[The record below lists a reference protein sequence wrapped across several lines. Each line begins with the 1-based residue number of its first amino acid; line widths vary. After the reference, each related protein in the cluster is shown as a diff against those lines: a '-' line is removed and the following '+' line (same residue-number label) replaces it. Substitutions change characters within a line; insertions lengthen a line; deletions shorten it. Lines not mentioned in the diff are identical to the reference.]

1 MSRLIL
7 RPLFVFLTLAV
18 IVLAFFQVAGRLMFV
33 VLDQL
38 EVGINQWLSPQQIVV
53 SGLEGD
59 WRRVNPIVRIEEI
72 RLPAG
77 HLKELEVEVD
87 WLESLIRNRL
97 VARSV
102 NLAGGRLALERVD
115 GGWRLKGALAG
126 AGEFNPFSTLYHSDQ
141 IAVALDLAFLEAS
154 PAQDV
159 VAAAAETLPANQAP
173 SAELPGGHG
182 TDLRI
187 DYRATNRGGEH
198 RHRLRLKNADCAKAC
213 TLEFAIDEQ
222 EPIFLLRQRQL
233 SAELS
238 GGGLRLPE
246 ALVAGEGGTVDSVS
260 GGWWLDGDRSGGRA
274 RARFSGLRIDDDVL
288 EGRLQLAARGS
299 ATVHHLK
306 LETLVLASD
315 EQSWT
320 LPPFFATLAPRT
332 DALGLETGSELRL
345 WTERID
351 AGPGFRFLTALAP
364 RESAVF
370 RWLNALQVNATA
382 VNVHAFGRFP
392 GLETGLLATVRDI
405 EIDGYNGAPWIR
417 NAAGELLAANNIM
430 QLTMNSEA
438 LGLQF
443 PDMFRQRWTMD
454 HLSGHLQAYISADYF
469 ALRGANL
476 RAEFGSSHASA
487 GFALTRPR
495 DARYRE
501 RLSLLIN
508 VDETTVSRGKSYIP
522 YRLPAGLPEWLED
535 GPRSGDLHDVAF
547 AYHGQIHTR
556 PDELARRVAFAARID
571 AGHIQY
577 HPDWPEVTDLS
588 GRIGVEGRDV
598 RITVDE
604 GTSLDSANLA
614 GSRIRL
620 VDNATYADIDLRS
633 ETNVD
638 ESLRFIRST
647 PLADWMPFVTPDW
660 SGSGPLSMS
669 GRLKVPL
676 KLGGEGPG
684 GEGPG
689 GVGPGGEEP
698 GGEEPDREELGIETA
713 GADTTAE
720 GLEVDLDIILAG
732 ADLELPDFGVELGTL
747 EGELHYT
754 YPYAVD
760 GSGVRGLIF
769 DRPAIF
775 GASSDEDTV
784 IFHVDGQA
792 PYEAVLELLEV
803 RDPGGIRG
811 GFDFIA
817 DLHIELGDAA
827 SRLDVVSDLTG
838 LALDLPGEFAKAP
851 EDLVTT
857 ELVLHFLDEYQ
868 SARFRYGIAQGW
880 LHVDETP
887 LRGAIGFAGPPPLI
901 DGTGDSLVLGGRING
916 FTIEEVV
923 PDGEGGPSLSL
934 PLLLEDLEVGT
945 IDIGGVP
952 FNEAVLNGR
961 IGAGDE
967 TDLDL
972 SIDSPDLVGT
982 LVALGDEPLQLKLEL
997 LRLPESE
1004 AEEGEDPLD
1013 ASVVAELT
1021 DADLELERFEVGA
1034 LDYGAWRFRLR
1045 PEDGGVALYDL
1056 EATLRGVEIRSE
1068 RLYWDALENQSYFAG
1083 SLEAGDLAEVLPLWD
1098 YAASV
1103 STERAGMRGEL
1114 NWRGSPAMID
1124 LDRIIGRAD
1133 FDAENGRFL
1142 EVTQGADAMKIFSLV
1157 NFSTIAKRLNFD
1169 FSDVVGEGVS
1179 FDTLTASTE
1188 FNEGTMRF
1196 LEPMAVE
1203 GSGSNFRI
1211 GGQVDLVE
1219 GRLDNEMIVT
1229 LPVTKGL
1236 PWYAAY
1242 VALANPLAGLGVR
1255 VGERVLRKPLEQFS
1269 SAKYEI
1275 SGTFEDPE
1283 LRFVSVWDT
1292 SMDAPQV
1299 SFEAIELEGE
1309 DGEPAAEETPPA
1321 PAEGGE
1327 EQTALNTE
1335 TTD

>member
-7 RPLFVFLTLAV
+7 RPLFVFLTLAA
-18 IVLAFFQVAGRLMFV
+18 IVLAFFQVAGRLMFA

-53 SGLEGD
+53 AGLEGD

-77 HLKELEVEVD
+77 RLEALEVEVD

-97 VARSV
+97 IARSV
-102 NLAGGRLALERVD
+102 RLAGGRLAFERVE
-115 GGWRLKGALAG
+115 GGWRPVGMAAG
-126 AGEFNPFSTLYHSDQ
+126 AGSFNPFSTLYHSDQ
-141 IAVALDLAFLEAS
+141 IAVALDLIFQEPADDLEGGVADAVS
-154 PAQDV
+154 
-159 VAAAAETLPANQAP
+159 AAAGDGA
-173 SAELPGGHG
+173 
-182 TDLRI
+182 DLRVT
-187 DYRATNRGGEH
+187 YRATNRGGQH
-198 RHRLRLKNADCAKAC
+198 RHRLQLKNVDCAQPC
-213 TLEFAIDEQ
+213 TLTLALDEQ
-222 EPIFLLRQRQL
+222 EAVFLLRERQL
-233 SAELS
+233 FAELS
-238 GGGLRLPE
+238 GGGLLLPE
-246 ALVAGEGGTVDSVS
+246 ALLAGDGGTVDTVS

-274 RARFSGLRIDDDVL
+274 SARFSGLRIDDDVL
-288 EGRLQLAARGS
+288 SGRVQLAARGS
-299 ATVHHLK
+299 AAVHHLK
-306 LETLVLASD
+306 LEAFELTSND
-315 EQSWT
+315 QSWA
-320 LPPFFATLAPRT
+320 LPPFFGTLAPRT
-332 DALGLETGSELRL
+332 DALGLVIGNELRI

-370 RWLNALQVNATA
+370 RWLNALQVDATA
-382 VNVHAFGRFP
+382 LNVHAFAHFP
-392 GLETGLLATVRDI
+392 GLETGLLTTVRDI
-405 EIDGYNGAPWIR
+405 ELDGYNGAPWIR
-417 NAAGELLAANNIM
+417 NAAGELLAANNVM
-430 QLTMNSEA
+430 QLTLNSEA
-438 LGLQF
+438 LGVQF

-454 HLSGHLQAYISADYF
+454 HLSGHLQAFISGDYF

-476 RAEFGSSHASA
+476 RAELGGSNASG

-501 RLSLLIN
+501 RLSLLVN
-508 VDETTVSRGKSYIP
+508 VDATTVSRGKSYIP

-556 PDELARRVAFAARID
+556 PFELARRVAFAARID
-571 AGHIQY
+571 GGHIRY
-577 HPDWPEVTDLS
+577 HPDWPEVSNLS

-604 GTSLDSANLA
+604 GTSLDTTDLA

-620 VDNATYADIDLRS
+620 VDNAAYADIDLRS
-633 ETNVD
+633 ASNVD

-660 SGSGPLSMS
+660 SGTGPLSMS

-676 KLGGEGPG
+676 KLGGEHI
-684 GEGPG
+684 GEMSM
-689 GVGPGGEEP
+689 
-698 GGEEPDREELGIETA
+698 
-713 GADTTAE
+713 ADE
-720 GLEVDLDIILAG
+720 LEVDLDITLAA
-732 ADLELPDFGVELGTL
+732 ADLELPAFGVELGAL

-754 YPYAVD
+754 YPYALD
-760 GSGVRGLIF
+760 GSGVRGRIF
-769 DRPAIF
+769 DRPALF

-792 PYEAVLELLEV
+792 PYEAVLALLDV

-817 DLHIELGDAA
+817 DLHIELGDAP

-851 EDLVTT
+851 EELVTT

-901 DGTGDSLVLGGRING
+901 DGTGNSLVLGGRIGG
-916 FTIEEVV
+916 FTIDEVV
-923 PDGEGGPSLSL
+923 PDGEGGPSLTL
-934 PLLLEDLEVGT
+934 PLLLQDLEVGE
-945 IDIGGVP
+945 IDVGGVP
-952 FNEAVLNGR
+952 FREAVLNGR
-961 IGAGDE
+961 IGAGSE

-982 LVALGDEPLQLKLEL
+982 LVARGDEPLKIDLDL

-1004 AEEGEDPLD
+1004 GREGEDPLD
-1013 ASVVAELT
+1013 VSVVADLT
-1021 DADLELERFEVGA
+1021 DTDLTLERFEVGP
-1034 LDYGAWRFRLR
+1034 LDYGTWRFRLR

-1056 EATLRGVEIRSE
+1056 EAMLRGVAIRSE
-1068 RLYWDALENQSYFAG
+1068 RLYWDAEANRSFFAG

-1103 STERAGMRGEL
+1103 STERAGMQAEL
-1114 NWRGSPAMID
+1114 NWRGSPAMVDI
-1124 LDRIIGRAD
+1124 DRIIGRAD
-1133 FDAENGRFL
+1133 FNAENGRFL

-1179 FDTLTASTE
+1179 FNTLTASTE

-1196 LEPMAVE
+1196 LEPMTVE

-1211 GGQVDLVE
+1211 AGQVDLVE
-1219 GRLDNEMIVT
+1219 GQLDNEMIVT

-1242 VALANPLAGLGVR
+1242 VALANPLAGLGVL

-1269 SAKYEI
+1269 SAKYQI
-1275 SGTFEDPE
+1275 SGTLEEPE

-1299 SFEAIELEGE
+1299 SFEAIELEAE
-1309 DGEPAAEETPPA
+1309 DGEPAAEEPPPA
-1321 PAEGGE
+1321 PAEAGE
-1327 EQTALNTE
+1327 DQTALNTE